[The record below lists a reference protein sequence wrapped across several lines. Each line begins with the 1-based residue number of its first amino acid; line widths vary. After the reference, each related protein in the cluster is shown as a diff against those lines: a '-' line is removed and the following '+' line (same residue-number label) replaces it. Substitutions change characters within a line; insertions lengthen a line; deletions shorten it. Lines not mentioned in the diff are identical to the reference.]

1 MPGFISAV
9 NPSINVPVGA
19 TRLYYICFLN
29 GFAISSVVFVA
40 LHYFFPAKSHRAF
53 VDDPS
58 TAKENM
64 QKYVE
69 RWDAAGDVGDDAIG
83 KDVEDVLE
91 MPKAI

>member
-9 NPSINVPVGA
+9 KPSIKVPIGA

-40 LHYFFPAKSHRAF
+40 LHHFFPAKSHRAF

-58 TAKENM
+58 TARENM
-64 QKYVE
+64 LRYQE
-69 RWDAAGDVGDDAIG
+69 RWDATGDINDDAPG